1 MGFVRA
7 TLTVM
12 SISACLF
19 GADKGQPNAG
29 WAENYNIPL
38 WDEGKVPLAQG
49 TRPLDNPFL
58 TVFLPPENKRNG
70 GSVVIAPGGSN
81 IMLMYGAEGLEIAE
95 RFNDWGF
102 TAFVLTYRLSPRY
115 GEDTRVADGIRAIQL
130 VRSRANEFK
139 LDMNRV
145 GFTGF
150 SAGSALA
157 RSVAAASGPGDP
169 NTADPIAR
177 MNSRPDYLVM
187 VYSAG
192 RPTQGEDLKNFPPT
206 FLLAAAA
213 DRGAANGSAQL
224 WLDLNRAG
232 AIAEIHI
239 YQKGRHGF
247 GAAYTSPEF
256 KPWMDALHH
265 FLEQD
270 GFLVPAKNGTSH

>member
-1 MGFVRA
+1 MRFISV
-7 TLTVM
+7 TLITVGL
-12 SISACLF
+12 SACLF
-19 GADKGQPNAG
+19 AADKRPQDVR
-29 WAENYNIPL
+29 WADNYNISL

-49 TRPLDNPFL
+49 DGPLDNPFL
-58 TVFLPPENKRNG
+58 TVFLPSEGKRNG

-81 IMLMYGAEGLEIAE
+81 IMLMYGAEGIEIAE

-115 GEDTRVADGIRAIQL
+115 GEDARVADGKRAIQL

-139 LDMNRV
+139 IDTNRV
-145 GFTGF
+145 GFAGF

-157 RSVAAASGPGDP
+157 RSVAAAAGPGEADA
-169 NTADPIAR
+169 TDPIGR
-177 MNSRPDYLVM
+177 MSSRPDYLVM

-192 RPTQGEDLKNFPPT
+192 RPTAGEQLKNFPPT

-213 DRGAANGSAQL
+213 DRGAADGSAQL

-232 AIAEIHI
+232 ATAELHI

-247 GAAYTSPEF
+247 GAAYTSPEIS
-256 KPWMDALHH
+256 PWMEALQH
-265 FLEQD
+265 FLKLD
-270 GFLVPAKNGTSH
+270 GFFTPAKTGELK